1 MRTIRISLEKNGEMV
16 SVGVIAGETPAD
28 AMFTYSETYLDDSGP
43 IPICLALPLRQEPF
57 SPQETMRYFD
67 GLLPEGFTR
76 RCVAGAVR
84 ADESDYL
91 SILSSL
97 GAECIGAVMAVED
110 GAPGPE
116 KPHYRRLTDG
126 ELIALASEGATE
138 SAQMVVESHVSLA
151 GASGKVGLYKAPAG
165 EGWFL
170 PSGTAPSTHIV
181 KQGHV
186 RYGDMVV
193 NEQLCLSA
201 AAKCGL
207 HVSESFVIPTS
218 EPLFA
223 TTRFDRE
230 TSGAG
235 KAIDGMPVPMRLHQQ
250 DFGQA
255 LGIPSSQ
262 KYEPDGGE
270 YLKRCFEL
278 LRNRSTRPREDVAE
292 LWNSV
297 MFSLVVGNLDNH
309 VKNYGLLYS
318 SDWRSL
324 RLAPLYDVVCTLVY
338 SGTSRTLPMSL
349 GGVRNAND
357 VQRSDVA
364 NAARSAGLG
373 VRMALESLDRLVDQV
388 PWALAE
394 SAQELADAGFSEA
407 VHMANRIIEA
417 FAPRRGKLL

>member
-1 MRTIRISLEKNGEMV
+1 MRAIRISLERNGEMV
-16 SVGVIAGETPAD
+16 PVGVIAGDTPATATFAYD
-28 AMFTYSETYLDDSGP
+28 DEYLKLDGS
-43 IPICLALPLRQEPF
+43 IPICLALPLRHEPF
-57 SPQETMRYFD
+57 SPDETMRYFD

-76 RCVAGAVR
+76 RCVAGAAR

-97 GAECIGAVMAVED
+97 GAECIGAVMAVES
-110 GAPGPE
+110 GVPVPE
-116 KPHYRRLTDG
+116 TPHYRQLSNEEMLT
-126 ELIALASEGATE
+126 LASEGATE

-151 GASGKVGLYKAPAG
+151 GASGKVGLYQPPAADD
-165 EGWFL
+165 WFL

-207 HVSESFVIPTS
+207 RASASFIIPTT

-223 TTRFDRE
+223 TARFDRE
-230 TSGAG
+230 TSQAS
-235 KAIDGMPVPMRLHQQ
+235 KTIDGMPAPLRLHQQ

-255 LGIPSSQ
+255 LGISSSQ
-262 KYEPDGGE
+262 KYEPDGDA
-270 YLKRCFEL
+270 YLARCFEL

-349 GGVRNAND
+349 GGMRNVED

-373 VRMALESLDRLVDQV
+373 VRVALENLDRLVEQV
-388 PWALAE
+388 PKALTE
-394 SAQELADAGFSEA
+394 SAQELADEGLPEA
-407 VHMANRIIEA
+407 LRMADRIIGA
-417 FAPRRGKLL
+417 FAPRRSKLL